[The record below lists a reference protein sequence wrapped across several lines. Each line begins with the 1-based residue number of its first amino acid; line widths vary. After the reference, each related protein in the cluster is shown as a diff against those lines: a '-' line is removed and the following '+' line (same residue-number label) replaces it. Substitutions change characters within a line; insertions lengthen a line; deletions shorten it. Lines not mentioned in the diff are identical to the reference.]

1 MNTLRESDGYPPVYP
16 TAQDSEVPVLVSNQG
31 RLMVSQRP
39 AGLGMFGVMCAENY
53 VKLPYFKADQVRIS
67 NTSGK
72 EAKVTKTW
80 DKQVLANFDTD
91 LYTNGQS
98 INGVNGWEGNGVTT
112 PDSTDSLRFPIM
124 EILQGRRSVYVD
136 DKITKQGLL
145 RDGVVPDGSKVTSLF
160 RPRLQSR
167 MVGLGIYD
175 GSKNL
180 IVGIYTKDK
189 KFGIYQDGGDID
201 TNISVESEIVRLE
214 IVFAPTAGLLKYY
227 AHQNGKRILLSESTT
242 DSIKPE
248 NLAYASYRVGAEGE
262 GAIVDEFKS
271 YLFRSSTLNFEV
283 LPSSSSVIFSLEES
297 TDELMIQNIG
307 SMTGNYIDNTDPIFL
322 TGFYEES

>member
-67 NTSGK
+67 NSSGK

-80 DKQVLANFDTD
+80 DKQILANFDTD
-91 LYTNGQS
+91 LYSNGQS

-112 PDSTDSLRFPIM
+112 PDSTDSLRFPVM
-124 EILQGRRSVYVD
+124 EILQGRRSVYID
-136 DKITKQGLL
+136 DKITKQGYLNSE
-145 RDGVVPDGSKVTSLF
+145 GVVPDGSKVSSLF
-160 RPRLQSR
+160 RPRIGAR

-180 IVGIYTKDK
+180 VVGIYTKEG
-189 KFGIYQDGGDID
+189 KFGIHQDGVDSD
-201 TNISVESEIVRLE
+201 LNISASKIVRLE
-214 IVFAPTAGLLKYY
+214 MTFAPTTGLIKYY
-227 AHQNGKRILLSESTT
+227 AFQNGERVLLSESTT
-242 DSIKPE
+242 DTIKPDT
-248 NLAYASYRVGAEGE
+248 LAYASYRVGAEGE
-262 GAIVDEFKS
+262 GGIVDEFKS
-271 YLFRSSTLNFEV
+271 YLFRDSTLNFEV

-297 TDELMIQNIG
+297 TDELMVQNIG